1 MRLVRNILA
10 WIAVAAVIA
19 VMAPIVLLV
28 NIAVCC
34 IASPIAGY
42 FLAAHA
48 TEEGI
53 ADGRG
58 DKWVMISARLSAICG
73 IVTSVPANLMRIAI
87 ENVYCLIHS

>member
-1 MRLVRNILA
+1 MTLVRNILA
-10 WIAVAAVIA
+10 WIAVAA

-42 FLAAHA
+42 FLAAYA

-58 DKWVMISARLSAICG
+58 DKWVMINARLSAICG

>member
-1 MRLVRNILA
+1 MALVRNILA

-28 NIAVCC
+28 SIAICC

-42 FLAAHA
+42 LLAAYA

-58 DKWVMISARLSAICG
+58 DKWVMINARLSAICG

-87 ENVYCLIHS
+87 ENIYCLIHS